1 LPITLRKFVAGTN
14 EDIKK
19 IIRLIVPPIIVE
31 LYRRLTP
38 NWEGIYTNLREVP
51 TEGEGLDG
59 DIWAEIVERE
69 TREAAKEIMTGGT
82 TPALLSG
89 YDSLLPL
96 LVSVVAHKNKKIRIL
111 DFGGGAGVDYLYLK
125 AAVSR
130 TDDIEFHVV
139 ESDKNCQRG
148 RLIHGNDLRI
158 TFHQSLP
165 ERISAFDIVHMD
177 SVLQYIEDYPL
188 LLKTLCGYRP
198 EYFLFVRLSA
208 GNIPTYVAKQINVPG
223 ISCPYRFINIDDLI
237 RVMNEC
243 GYALAFKSAGDRE
256 HKQGNFPAKYRV
268 GRACNLLFIRGDNV
282 EPRKPGQ

>member
-19 IIRLIVPPIIVE
+19 IVRLIVPPLFVD

-38 NWEGIYTNLREVP
+38 NWEGIYTNFREVP

-69 TREAAKEIMTGGT
+69 TSEVAKEITKGGT
-82 TPALLSG
+82 IPALLSG

-96 LVSVVAHKNKKIRIL
+96 LVSVVAHKNNKIRIL
-111 DFGGGAGVDYLYLK
+111 DFGGVVD
-125 AAVSR
+125 
-130 TDDIEFHVV
+130 
-139 ESDKNCQRG
+139 SDKNCQRG
-148 RLIHGNDLRI
+148 RLIHGNDPQI
-158 TFHQSLP
+158 IFHQSLP

-188 LLKTLCGYRP
+188 LLKTLCGYKP

-208 GNIPTYVAKQINVPG
+208 GNIPTYVAKQMNVPG

-256 HKQGNFPAKYRV
+256 HKQGNFPVEYRV

-282 EPRKPGQ
+282 EPRNPSQ